1 MPGGVLLVF
10 YLLVAALP
18 LALARSLD
26 WPLRPWHQELAG
38 ALGAVGFALLLMEFV
53 LSGRFRGISGR
64 IGIDRTMRFH
74 QAMARVLTVL
84 LLLHPFLY
92 LGPFERQRPWDP
104 TRAETI
110 ALHGPGLWTGIAAWL
125 LLALVVVTAIRR
137 DQLGFRYEAWR
148 LSHGLGSALLA
159 GLAAHHAIALGR
171 YGGEPRLA
179 GFWLALLSLAL
190 ATLAWVYLVKP
201 LLLRRT
207 PYRVAAVRPVALRS
221 WEVEIAPVGRS
232 RADFEAGQFAWVK
245 LDRGPWSL
253 REHPFSYASAPA
265 ELPRLR
271 FLIKEAGD
279 FTDRIGSLRPGAR
292 AFLDGP
298 HGHLVL
304 PGREAGPL
312 VFIAGGVGIA
322 PALSILRQL
331 RSEGDKRP
339 LHLVYGNRV
348 RDQICF
354 AEELEAMQRTLDLRV
369 DHVLAEPPAGWPG
382 ATGRLDRETLAPL
395 LDVPGRA
402 DALYL
407 LCGPPPM
414 IEAVGRALDSLGV
427 PRRRVVAERFRYD

>member
-1 MPGGVLLVF
+1 MPGWLLLVF
-10 YLLVAALP
+10 YLFVATLP

-26 WPLRPWHQELAG
+26 WPARAWHQELAG
-38 ALGAVGFALLLMEFV
+38 ALGMVGFALLLMEFV
-53 LSGRFRGISGR
+53 LSGRFRRISGR

-84 LLLHPFLY
+84 LLLHPFFY

-125 LLALVVVTAIRR
+125 LLGLVVVTAIKR
-137 DQLGFRYEAWR
+137 DHLGFRYEAWR

-159 GLAAHHAIALGR
+159 GLAAHHAITLGR
-171 YGGEPRLA
+171 YGGEPQLA
-179 GFWLALLSLAL
+179 GLWLALLALAL
-190 ATLAWVYLVKP
+190 ATLGWVYLVKP
-201 LLLRRT
+201 LLQRRA
-207 PYRVAAVRPVALRS
+207 PYRVTAVRPVAQRS
-221 WEVEIAPVGRS
+221 WEVEIAPLGPT
-232 RADFEAGQFAWVK
+232 RADFKAGQFAWVK

-253 REHPFSYASAPA
+253 REHPFTYASAPA
-265 ELPRLR
+265 ELPRMR

-279 FTDRIGSLRPGAR
+279 FTNTIGSLEPGAR

-304 PGREAGPL
+304 TGREAGPL

-331 RSEGDKRP
+331 CSEGDRRP

-348 RDQICF
+348 REQICF
-354 AEELEAMQRTLDLRV
+354 AEELEAMQRKLDLRI

-382 ATGRLDRETLAPL
+382 ATGQLDQATLAQL
-395 LDVPGRA
+395 LDLPGRA
-402 DALYL
+402 DSLYL
-407 LCGPPPM
+407 VCGPPPM
-414 IEAVGRALDSLGV
+414 IEAVGRALGALGV